1 MAQKVEIDVVAKT
14 DKATKAINNLN
25 SALDKVST
33 AGDKQRKGFKA
44 LDKVT
49 GGYATKVKDLAGAVK
64 DGIGGF
70 KGLIKTV
77 KGFRTAL
84 LTTGIGALVVALGL
98 VVAYWDDIKDA
109 VNGVSKAQKESLD
122 LQKEAVLESE
132 KQAEITRSMENTLK
146 LQGKTEKQIRD
157 LKKQQLG
164 ETIKNLEA
172 QLLTQRE
179 MKKSQV
185 EAAERNKSIA
195 KGIIAFLSAPILIL
209 TGLVDGIT
217 NSLAA
222 VGVLEEGT
230 SLTEDYLETTSSFL
244 FDPEKVAAEGDAVI
258 DETEKKLRELKN
270 KRDGFILQDNKE
282 EQARIKKE
290 NEEKLKLEEDY
301 QKRLADLKN
310 RIREAEANTEEEAR
324 ALELKKIEEHNK
336 KLMAEALA
344 NGLLSQELINS
355 LNETLQAKKDEF
367 ALKDREKAQA
377 KKIEE
382 LELDREFDNLT
393 FEEQRAI
400 LQAREDI
407 LNEDKLLS
415 TKQQEDLEQQF
426 ADARVS
432 IADAE
437 FEAKMTSAMG
447 YASALSDVSGVI
459 GEETAAGKAMAVASS
474 LINTYAAIAGQLRAF
489 SGKAIPGYAIAQAIA
504 TGAVGFANVKKIIST
519 KIPKSSGGGGG
530 GASAGA
536 AAATP
541 QAPSFNIVGATETS
555 QLAEAVGSQTQEPVQ
570 AYVVANDITTAQS
583 LENNIVEG
591 ATL

>member
-324 ALELKKIEEHNK
+324 ALELQKIEEHNK

-393 FEEQRAI
+393 FDEQR
-400 LQAREDI
+400 EI
-407 LNEDKLLS
+407 LNQRSALLLEDETLNDEQRTQLA
-415 TKQQEDLEQQF
+415 QQF
-426 ADARVS
+426 KDARVS

-504 TGAVGFANVKKIIST
+504 TGAVGFANVKKILST
-519 KIPKSSGGGGG
+519 KIPKSSGGGG

>member
-1 MAQKVEIDVVAKT
+1 MAEKVEIDVVAKT
-14 DKATKAINNLN
+14 DKAVKAINDLNL
-25 SALDKVST
+25 ALGKVAT

-98 VVAYWDDIKDA
+98 VVAYWDDIKNA

-146 LQGKTEKQIRD
+146 LQGKTEKEIRD

-230 SLTEDYLETTSSFL
+230 SLTEDYLESTSSFI
-244 FDPEKVAAEGDAVI
+244 FDPEEVAAEGDAVI

-270 KRDGFILQDNKE
+270 KRDGFILQDNKD

-290 NEEKLKLEEDY
+290 NDEKLKLEEDY

-324 ALELKKIEEHNK
+324 ALELQKIEEHNK

-344 NGLLSQELINS
+344 NGLLTQELITS

-382 LELDREFDNLT
+382 LELDREFDALT
-393 FEEQRAI
+393 FDEQR
-400 LQAREDI
+400 EI
-407 LNEDKLLS
+407 LNQRSALLLEDETLNDEQRTQLA
-415 TKQQEDLEQQF
+415 QQF
-426 ADARVS
+426 KDARVS

-447 YASALSDVSGVI
+447 YASALKDVSGVV
-459 GEETAAGKAMAVASS
+459 GQETAAGKAMAVAAS
-474 LINTYAAIAGQLRAF
+474 LINTYASIAGQLRAH
-489 SGKAIPGYAIAQAIA
+489 SGNPIPGYAIAQAIA
-504 TGAVGFANVKKIIST
+504 TGAVGFANVKKIVST
-519 KIPKSSGGGGG
+519 KVPNSSGGGG
-530 GASAGA
+530 SAGA

-555 QLAEAVGSQTQEPVQ
+555 QLAEAVGSQTQQPVQ
-570 AYVVANDITTAQS
+570 AYVVANDVTTAQS

-591 ATL
+591 ATIGS

>member
-1 MAQKVEIDVVAKT
+1 MAEKVEIDVVAKT
-14 DKATKAINNLN
+14 DKAVKAINDLNL
-25 SALDKVST
+25 ALGKVAT

-44 LDKVT
+44 LDKVS
-49 GGYATKVKDLAGAVK
+49 GGYATKIKDLAGAVK

-98 VVAYWDDIKDA
+98 VVAYWDDIKNA

-146 LQGKTEKQIRD
+146 LQGKTEKEIRD

-195 KGIIAFLSAPILIL
+195 KGIIAFLSAPLLII
-209 TGLVDGIT
+209 TGLIDGIT
-217 NSLAA
+217 NSLASL
-222 VGVLEEGT
+222 GVLEEGT
-230 SLTEDYLETTSSFL
+230 SLTEDYLETTSSSL
-244 FDPEKVAAEGDAVI
+244 FDPEEVAAEGDAVI

-270 KRDGFILQDNKE
+270 KRDGFILQENKDE
-282 EQARIKKE
+282 KDRIKKE

-324 ALELKKIEEHNK
+324 ALELQKIEEHNK

-382 LELDREFDNLT
+382 LELDREFDTLT
-393 FEEQRAI
+393 FDEQR
-400 LQAREDI
+400 EI
-407 LNEDKLLS
+407 LNQRSALLLEDETLNDEQR
-415 TKQQEDLEQQF
+415 TDLAEQF
-426 ADARVS
+426 KDARVS

-459 GEETAAGKAMAVASS
+459 GEETAAGKAMAVAAS
-474 LINTYAAIAGQLRAF
+474 LISTYSSIAGQLQAF
-489 SGKAIPGYAIAQAIA
+489 SKVPVPGYAIAQAIA
-504 TGAVGFANVKKIIST
+504 TGAVGLANVKKIIST
-519 KIPKSSGGGGG
+519 KVPKSSGGGG

-555 QLAEAVGSQTQEPVQ
+555 QLAEAVGQQTQEPVQ
-570 AYVVANDITTAQS
+570 AYVVANDVTTAQS

>member
-1 MAQKVEIDVVAKT
+1 MAEKVEIDVVAKT
-14 DKATKAINNLN
+14 DKAVKAINDLNL
-25 SALDKVST
+25 ALGKVAT

-44 LDKVT
+44 LDKVS

-98 VVAYWDDIKDA
+98 VVAYWDDIKNA

-146 LQGKTEKQIRD
+146 LQGKTEKEIRD

-230 SLTEDYLETTSSFL
+230 SLTEDYLESTSSFL
-244 FDPEKVAAEGDAVI
+244 FDPEEVAAEGDAVI

-270 KRDGFILQDNKE
+270 KRDGIILQDNKDE
-282 EQARIKKE
+282 KDRIKKE

-324 ALELKKIEEHNK
+324 ALELQKIEEHNK

-382 LELDREFDNLT
+382 LELDREFDTLT
-393 FEEQRAI
+393 F
-400 LQAREDI
+400 
-407 LNEDKLLS
+407 
-415 TKQQEDLEQQF
+415 
-426 ADARVS
+426 
-432 IADAE
+432 
-437 FEAKMTSAMG
+437 
-447 YASALSDVSGVI
+447 
-459 GEETAAGKAMAVASS
+459 
-474 LINTYAAIAGQLRAF
+474 
-489 SGKAIPGYAIAQAIA
+489 AQ
-504 TGAVGFANVKKIIST
+504 
-519 KIPKSSGGGGG
+519 
-530 GASAGA
+530 
-536 AAATP
+536 
-541 QAPSFNIVGATETS
+541 
-555 QLAEAVGSQTQEPVQ
+555 
-570 AYVVANDITTAQS
+570 
-583 LENNIVEG
+583 NNKRI
-591 ATL
+591 

>member
-14 DKATKAINNLN
+14 DKATKAINDLN

-209 TGLVDGIT
+209 TGLIDGIT

-290 NEEKLKLEEDY
+290 NEEKLKLEEEY

-393 FEEQRAI
+393 FDEQR
-400 LQAREDI
+400 EI
-407 LNEDKLLS
+407 LNQRSALLLEDETLNDEQRTQLA
-415 TKQQEDLEQQF
+415 QQF
-426 ADARVS
+426 KDARVS

-437 FEAKMTSAMG
+437 FEAKMTAATG

-459 GEETAAGKAMAVASS
+459 GEETAAGKAMAVAAS
-474 LINTYAAIAGQLRAF
+474 LINTYASIAGQIRAF
-489 SGKAIPGYAIAQAIA
+489 SEVGIPGYAIAQAIA
-504 TGAVGFANVKKIIST
+504 TGAVGFANVKKILST
-519 KIPKSSGGGGG
+519 KVPKSSGGG